1 MKEPLCKT
9 EPENEVMLSL
19 SSCWIALRGY
29 DSSCTVS

>member
-9 EPENEVMLSL
+9 EPDNEVMLSL
-19 SSCWIALRGY
+19 SSWTALRGY